1 MGNNSQP
8 GQGGGFGN
16 GARGQG
22 GGFGNWGQGGGFGT
36 GVGQPGQGSGFGFSG
51 LTPNGMILRCVEI
64 PAPMAFSPTSAT
76 SGTEMSTAFQPTT
89 APTQSLTGTPAL
101 IFRGRLIQSDLAE
114 DALENEF
121 SQENQRR
128 DFVHNDEKAH
138 IQDAYSFN

>member
-1 MGNNSQP
+1 ME
-8 GQGGGFGN
+8 
-16 GARGQG
+16 
-22 GGFGNWGQGGGFGT
+22 GFGT
-36 GVGQPGQGSGFGFSG
+36 GGGQPGQGSGFGFSG

-76 SGTEMSTAFQPTT
+76 SGTETSTT
-89 APTQSLTGTPAL
+89 APTQSTGTPAL

-121 SQENQRR
+121 SQENQRH
-128 DFVHNDEKAH
+128 DFAHNDEKTH